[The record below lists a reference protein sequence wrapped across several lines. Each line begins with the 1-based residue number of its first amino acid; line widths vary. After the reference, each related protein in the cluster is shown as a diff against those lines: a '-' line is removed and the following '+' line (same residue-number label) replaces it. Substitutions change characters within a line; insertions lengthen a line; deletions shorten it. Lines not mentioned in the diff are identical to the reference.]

1 MSNKIIQS
9 DNAVIDYTTISVMI
23 DTLNNQQKAIEDL
36 QATVNH
42 TSQTVDL
49 ATGQVTATSGPMKLQ
64 GGYIKVTG
72 NTSHTIS
79 YSGFTSKPTS
89 VVGVIQST
97 MKSVK
102 GAGCFLNATIGQT
115 SATFTVYGL
124 PTGTITGT
132 NLYWIALGN

>member
-49 ATGQVTATSGPMKLQ
+49 ATGQVTSTSGPQ
-64 GGYIKVTG
+64 VTRGNVVPVTG
-72 NTSHTIS
+72 NGNVTIQ

-89 VVGVIQST
+89 VVGVLQST

>member
-42 TSQTVDL
+42 TSSTVDP
-49 ATGQVTATSGPMKLQ
+49 ATGQVATNSGPLVMR
-64 GGYIKVTG
+64 GGYVKITGNSVKVT
-72 NTSHTIS
+72 
-79 YSGFTSKPTS
+79 YSGFTTKPTS
-89 VVGVIQST
+89 VVGVVQST
-97 MKSVK
+97 SNPKT
-102 GAGCFLNATIGQT
+102 AGCYINKTITQT
-115 SATFTVYGL
+115 EADFTVYGL
-124 PTGTITGT
+124 TSYTGA

>member
-42 TSQTVDL
+42 TSAATDPVSGQTV
-49 ATGQVTATSGPMKLQ
+49 TTSGPMVMK
-64 GGYIKVTG
+64 GGYVKITANG
-72 NTSHTIS
+72 NVNIT

-89 VVGVIQST
+89 VIGVVQST
-97 MKSVK
+97 SNPKT
-102 GAGCFLNATIGQT
+102 AGCYINKTITQT
-115 SATFTVYGL
+115 GASFTVYGL
-124 PTGTITGT
+124 TSFTGA